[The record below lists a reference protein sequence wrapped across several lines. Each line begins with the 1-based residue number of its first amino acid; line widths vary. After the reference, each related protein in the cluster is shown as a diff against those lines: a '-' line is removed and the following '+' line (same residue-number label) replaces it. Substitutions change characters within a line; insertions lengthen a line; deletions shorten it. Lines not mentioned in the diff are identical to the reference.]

1 MSKVMTIRQIIPMLC
16 LFLGVLAFQLDTT
29 LNIGERMPMQDTAM
43 KDIDGKEKTIKSEAL
58 ENGVLVVFSCNTCP
72 FVVGT
77 EKFEGWEKQYN
88 SLNKLAEKNKVGM
101 VLVNSN
107 EAKRKGDDAFEKMI
121 EHGKKMNYTMP
132 YLLDVDS
139 KFADACGAKTT
150 PHVFLFDKDMKLAYK
165 GSIDNL
171 WDTKREKLATYLN
184 DALNSLGKGNTI
196 KISSSDP
203 RGCSIK
209 RVK

>member
-121 EHGKKMNYTMP
+121 EHGKKMNYSMP

-150 PHVFLFDKDMKLAYK
+150 PHVFLFDKNMKLAYK

>member
-132 YLLDVDS
+132 YLLDVNS